1 MVSHPTHWLISTQV
15 LDLTGNGFTGAFPK
29 NVAKL
34 TGLRTLRLGRNKL
47 TGPLPEAWRSLRRL
61 DTLDVHSNKL
71 TGEALPPW
79 LVEGCTL
86 LRDYRAGDNHLT
98 SLTVPGPCGLRR
110 LELFGNDL
118 EGQLSVWKLNFGRPT
133 PSTRCC
139 LRSCVCSMAWRFT
152 KVHAIEPNSLVDFH
166 TGHSRTPFIC
176 ARNCATSTS
185 RRTD

>member
-1 MVSHPTHWLISTQV
+1 M
-15 LDLTGNGFTGAFPK
+15 
-29 NVAKL
+29 
-34 TGLRTLRLGRNKL
+34 RLGRNKL

-79 LVEGCTL
+79 LVEGCPC

-118 EGQLSVWKLNFGRPT
+118 EGQLSVWK
-133 PSTRCC
+133 
-139 LRSCVCSMAWRFT
+139 
-152 KVHAIEPNSLVDFH
+152 
-166 TGHSRTPFIC
+166 
-176 ARNCATSTS
+176 
-185 RRTD
+185 